1 MKDIILIILCIIFY
15 GTATFF
21 KRLGLLTLHPYQLA
35 LLTAICYL
43 FAIPFWAFLLNK
55 ESDNLVYTSEG
66 VFCVIIYTLFNI
78 IAGIIL
84 AFLLKTSTSPGSLIV
99 MVNLSSVITL
109 LLSYL
114 ILNEQLNFA
123 KIIAIILALISLIL
137 VNL

>member
-1 MKDIILIILCIIFY
+1 MII
-15 GTATFF
+15 
-21 KRLGLLTLHPYQLA
+21 TL
-35 LLTAICYL
+35 
-43 FAIPFWAFLLNK
+43 
-55 ESDNLVYTSEG
+55 
-66 VFCVIIYTLFNI
+66 
-78 IAGIIL
+78 L